1 MGSAIRPMA
10 TSEFLQRLAVKAPE
24 TRGPEQLGK
33 AASSSSRSTRGT
45 IAMWMLADVATVLLA
60 LLLALKLSFGQIHAG
75 WEVVRNYPSNL
86 PNFRH
91 ASLLILG
98 FLIWFIAAILIVSRR
113 YNLYEPRRVTSIL
126 HEQRVTIQACI
137 TAGLLLT
144 GGLYVIHAQ
153 IVSRA
158 MVLFTI
164 GLTAGMLCLRRLCW
178 RAIIYRRFERGVETR
193 NILIVGTGRVGQALR
208 HHIDSIRH
216 LGYTF
221 KGFIHVPGLDLD
233 MSPGT
238 GDVLGGV
245 DYVFSLAREHF
256 VDEIFIAS
264 PCERGLVKHI
274 VEQAR
279 SAGVDIR
286 VVPDLYDGLA
296 WNSSV
301 EYIGQFPTI
310 PLHRIEGH
318 EIGYVLKRATDIVLS
333 LGCLFVV
340 SPIFLAIAIAV
351 KLDSPGPIFYG
362 SERIGKK
369 GRVFECVKFRTMVRN
384 AECKRADIL
393 HMNERDGVLFKVRN
407 DPRITRLGRF
417 LRKYSLDELPQ
428 FFNVLMGEMSIVGP
442 RPPLASEVKK
452 YELSHLRRLDVTP
465 GITGLWQVEARQDP
479 SFDNYISL
487 DTAYIENWSL
497 LLDLKILMRTFG
509 VVIRGTGT

>member
-1 MGSAIRPMA
+1 
-10 TSEFLQRLAVKAPE
+10 VKAPE
-24 TRGPEQLGK
+24 TRGPQHSGK
-33 AASSSSRSTRGT
+33 ATSSGRSTRAT
-45 IAMWMLADVATVLLA
+45 MIMWMLADVMTVLLA
-60 LLLALKLSFGQIHAG
+60 LVLALKLAFGEVRIG
-75 WEVVRNYPSNL
+75 WEVVRNWPSNL

-91 ASLLILG
+91 PALLILG
-98 FLIWFIAAILIVSRR
+98 FLIWFIAAILIVCKR
-113 YNLYEPRRVTSIL
+113 YHLYEPRRVTSLL
-126 HEQRVTIQACI
+126 HEQRVTLQACM

-144 GGLYVIHAQ
+144 GGLYVIRGQ

-158 MVLFTI
+158 LVLFTI
-164 GLTAGMLCLRRLCW
+164 GLTTGMLCIRRLCW
-178 RAIIYRRFERGVETR
+178 RAIIHRRFERGIEMR
-193 NILIVGTGRVGQALR
+193 NILIIGTGRVGQALR

-233 MSPGT
+233 MPSMS

-245 DYVFSLAREHF
+245 DSVFSLAREHF
-256 VDEIFIAS
+256 VDEIFVAS

-279 SAGVDIR
+279 NAGVDIR

-310 PLHRIEGH
+310 PLHRSEGH
-318 EIGYVLKRATDIVLS
+318 EIGHLLKRLMDIVLS
-333 LGCLFVV
+333 LSCLFIV

-351 KLDSPGPIFYG
+351 KFDSPGPIFYG

-369 GRVFECVKFRTMVRN
+369 GRVFECIKFRTMVRD
-384 AECKRADIL
+384 AERKRSDIL

-428 FFNVLMGEMSIVGP
+428 FFNVLLGEMSIVGP

-487 DTAYIENWSL
+487 DTAYIENWSF
-497 LLDLKILMRTFG
+497 LLDLKILLRTFG

>member
-1 MGSAIRPMA
+1 MGSATRRMA

-24 TRGPEQLGK
+24 TSGPEQLGR
-33 AASSSSRSTRGT
+33 ATSSAGRSTRATT
-45 IAMWMLADVATVLLA
+45 IMWMLADVMTVLLA
-60 LLLALKLSFGQIHAG
+60 LLLALRLAFGTVRSG

-91 ASLLILG
+91 PSILILG
-98 FLIWFIAAILIVSRR
+98 FLIWFIAAILLVSRR
-113 YNLYEPRRVTSIL
+113 YHLYEPRRVTSVL
-126 HEQRVTIQACI
+126 YEQRITLQAVI

-144 GGLYVIHAQ
+144 GGLYVIRGQ

-158 MVLFTI
+158 LVLFTI
-164 GLTAGMLCLRRLCW
+164 CLTAGMLCVRRLCW
-178 RAIIYRRFERGVETR
+178 RVVIHRRFERGVETR
-193 NILIVGTGRVGQALR
+193 NILIIGTGRVGQALR

-233 MSPGT
+233 MPSVS
-238 GDVLGGV
+238 GDILGGV
-245 DYVFSLAREHF
+245 DHVFKLAREHF
-256 VDEIFIAS
+256 VDEIFVSS

-279 SAGVDIR
+279 NAGVDIR

-310 PLHRIEGH
+310 PLHRSKGH
-318 EIGYVLKRATDIVLS
+318 EIGHVLKRVMDIALS
-333 LGCLFVV
+333 LSCLFIV
-340 SPIFLAIAIAV
+340 SPIFLAVAIAV

-369 GRVFECVKFRTMVRN
+369 GRVFECLKFRTMVRD

-428 FFNVLMGEMSIVGP
+428 FFNVLIGEMSFVGP

-487 DTAYIENWSL
+487 DTAYIENWSF
-497 LLDLKILMRTFG
+497 LLDLKILLRTFG